1 MIGQNT
7 MREFTI
13 AEAKNRL
20 SEVVKLA
27 EDEGAVEL
35 TRRGKPVAVLVS
47 SREFRRLC
55 SPPVKPFAFLDKLRA
70 EYDAEHNGLEPGDL
84 EGLRD
89 QDPGRPVRL

>member
-1 MIGQNT
+1 MT
-7 MREFTI
+7 REFTI

-35 TRRGKPVAVLVS
+35 TRRGRPVAVLVS

-55 SPPVKPFAFLDKLRA
+55 SPPRQPFAFLEQLRA
-70 EYDAEHNGLEPGDL
+70 EYDAERHGLEPGDL
-84 EGLRD
+84 DGLRD
-89 QDPGRPVRL
+89 QDAGRAVRL